1 MTAVDPALEIVRAMR
16 GALAMFG
23 LERRELDGSVYW
35 IGGGQAPSPVLVLL
49 HGTNDQAGTWAR
61 IIPLLINRYRLILPD
76 LAGHGESE
84 PKTGPIA
91 ISVVVDRLRRIIDH
105 ERVNDITLGGNS
117 FGAWIALLYTL
128 AHPEK
133 VKRLVLESGGGLARP
148 LGVPLV
154 ARDRETAMTI
164 LRGVHGPSYVP
175 EEWVIDTLLA
185 RATDS
190 PLLRLEGAMESF
202 VDARLSQLDK
212 PATLIWGADDGV
224 VPVSYGEA
232 LQKLIRGATLHVI
245 DGAAHIPHLQQPER
259 FVECLTATS

>member
-1 MTAVDPALEIVRAMR
+1 MTDTNPAVEIVRAMR
-16 GALAMFG
+16 GALAMSG
-23 LERRELDGSVYW
+23 LERKELDGSVYW
-35 IGGGQAPSPVLVLL
+35 IGGGQAPSPVMVLL

-61 IIPLLINRYRLILPD
+61 VVPLLTNRYRLILPD

-91 ISVVVDRLRRIIDH
+91 LSVVVDRISRIIEH
-105 ERVNDITLGGNS
+105 ERVNDITLTGNS

-148 LGVPLV
+148 LGVPFV

-164 LRGVHGPSYVP
+164 LRAVHGPNYVP

-185 RATDS
+185 RADNS
-190 PLLRLEGAMESF
+190 PLLRLEGAMENF
-202 VDARLSQLDK
+202 VDARLGRLDK

-224 VPVSYGEA
+224 VPLSYGHA
-232 LQKLIRGATLHVI
+232 LQKLIRGSNLNVI
-245 DGAAHIPHLQQPER
+245 EGAAHIPHLQQPER